1 MKLRTI
7 NRRFCLAL
15 VAVFGVL
22 ITLPAL
28 SALNAQQPKQG
39 SRTSTKQT
47 AQKDASATK
56 AGDGEE
62 KFKQNCSRCHEAP
75 QELST
80 HISGTILRH
89 MRVRASLSQ
98 QDERDILKFLNP

>member
-1 MKLRTI
+1 ML
-7 NRRFCLAL
+7 L
-15 VAVFGVL
+15 VAALWV
-22 ITLPAL
+22 IAALPAL
-28 SALNAQQPKQG
+28 SASKMQQQDP
-39 SRTSTKQT
+39 QT
-47 AQKDASATK
+47 ATNQSPKKNGTAAPAS
-56 AGDGEE
+56 DGEK

-75 QELST
+75 QALSP